1 MLKVLRIMY
10 SISIMYKNP
19 NYQKEYQKKYSE
31 SENGILIRN
40 KANIKYRN
48 TEKFKETRKNYKKNK
63 EKISEINRKYY
74 LKTKYKRKEV
84 KVKKKL
90 PDIPRVEIVNK
101 PIILSF
107 E

>member
-1 MLKVLRIMY
+1 MD
-10 SISIMYKNP
+10 
-19 NYQKEYQKKYSE
+19 NYRKSEKWKKTWQK
-31 SENGILIRN
+31 
-40 KANIKYRN
+40 
-48 TEKFKETRKNYKKNK
+48 YKKNNK
-63 EKISEINRKYY
+63 EKISESNRIYY

-107 E
+107 D

>member
-1 MLKVLRIMY
+1 MD
-10 SISIMYKNP
+10 
-19 NYQKEYQKKYSE
+19 NYRKSEKWKKTWQK
-31 SENGILIRN
+31 
-40 KANIKYRN
+40 
-48 TEKFKETRKNYKKNK
+48 YKKNNK
-63 EKISEINRKYY
+63 QKISESNRIYY

-84 KVKKKL
+84 KVKPIVKKKL

>member
-1 MLKVLRIMY
+1 M
-10 SISIMYKNP
+10 N
-19 NYQKEYQKKYSE
+19 NYHKSKKW
-31 SENGILIRN
+31 ENTWKR
-40 KANIKYRN
+40 
-48 TEKFKETRKNYKKNK
+48 YKKNNK
-63 EKISEINRKYY
+63 EKISESNRKYY

-107 E
+107 Y

>member
-1 MLKVLRIMY
+1 MD
-10 SISIMYKNP
+10 
-19 NYQKEYQKKYSE
+19 NYRKSEKWKKTWQK
-31 SENGILIRN
+31 
-40 KANIKYRN
+40 
-48 TEKFKETRKNYKKNK
+48 YKKNNK
-63 EKISEINRKYY
+63 EKISESNRIYY
-74 LKTKYKRKEV
+74 LKTKNKRKEV